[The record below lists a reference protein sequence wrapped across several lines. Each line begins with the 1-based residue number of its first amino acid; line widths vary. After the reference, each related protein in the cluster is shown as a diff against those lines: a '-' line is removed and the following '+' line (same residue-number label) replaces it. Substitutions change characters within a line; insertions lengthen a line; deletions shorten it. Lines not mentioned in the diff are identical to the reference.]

1 MLSGGVPKT
10 DDIDRYLAYGE
21 RVVYVL
27 RRHTVVLDK
36 AIGTWLLCVTAG
48 VGLGLLA
55 GREPTWHL
63 GVIGGWLVLG
73 GAAFLAWKVAG
84 WWLAR
89 YVITEQRVLLV
100 EGVISRRVRAVPL
113 SKVTHTDYT
122 RSLIGRVFGFGS
134 ITLDSAGSRAGGL
147 REVTTIPRPDEVY
160 RLIMSL
166 VAGSGGRGKVSG
178 PDPSLQDTGP
188 LPRLIL

>member
-1 MLSGGVPKT
+1 VLSGGVSKT

-27 RRHTVVLDK
+27 RRHTVVLYK
-36 AIGTWLLCVTAG
+36 AIGIWLLCVTAG

-63 GVIGGWLVLG
+63 GFIGGWLVLVV
-73 GAAFLAWKVAG
+73 AALLAWKGAAEG
-84 WWLAR
+84 LAR
-89 YVITEQRVLLV
+89 YVVTEHRVPLV
-100 EGVISRRVRAVPL
+100 EGVMSRRVRAVPL

-122 RSLIGRVFGFGS
+122 RSLIGRVFGFGR

-166 VAGSGGRGKVSG
+166 VAGSGGRGELSG
-178 PDPSLQDTGP
+178 PDTSLQDTGP